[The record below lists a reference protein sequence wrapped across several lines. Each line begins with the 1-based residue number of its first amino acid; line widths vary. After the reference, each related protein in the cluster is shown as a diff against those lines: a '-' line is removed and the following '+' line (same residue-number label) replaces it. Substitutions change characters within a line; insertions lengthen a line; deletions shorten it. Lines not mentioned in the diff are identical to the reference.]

1 MYLVQDSKATF
12 FFNISLE
19 NLIWTIFSFAEN
31 IKYFHTFWVLQLTKG
46 QWVSCSYIL
55 YPTFYRK
62 IRHFPTLLLNIF
74 FKML

>member
-1 MYLVQDSKATF
+1 MYLVQDSKKTF

-31 IKYFHTFWVLQLTKG
+31 IKYFHTFWVPQLTKG

-55 YPTFYRK
+55 YPTFIERSD
-62 IRHFPTLLLNIF
+62 IF
-74 FKML
+74 